1 MFVRIQ
7 KTDNYY
13 TSTKAANHLKTN
25 IKNTKNSIST
35 HQLNDTTFGANNKNT
50 DTSDVI
56 NKSTSYP
63 IDSHGRCYNENVR
76 ARNDFGYKTIW
87 SNYAS

>member
-1 MFVRIQ
+1 M
-7 KTDNYY
+7 T
-13 TSTKAANHLKTN
+13 
-25 IKNTKNSIST
+25 
-35 HQLNDTTFGANNKNT
+35 TTFGANNKNT

-76 ARNDFGYKTIW
+76 ANDFGYKTIW